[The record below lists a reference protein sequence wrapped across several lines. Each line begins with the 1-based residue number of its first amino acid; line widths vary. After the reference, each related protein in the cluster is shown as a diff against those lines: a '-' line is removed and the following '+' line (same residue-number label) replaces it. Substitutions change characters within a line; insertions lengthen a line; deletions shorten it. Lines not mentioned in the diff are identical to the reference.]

1 MTNCGVWHGIT
12 TGVCI
17 ERMSYSSSFSFLLFS
32 NRTYPRL

>member
-17 ERMSYSSSFSFLLFS
+17 KRLDFSSSFSILLFS
-32 NRTYPRL
+32 SHTYPRL